1 MVEVKAERPYSR
13 RKTAFPPFQHPISDD
28 FLAHAFA
35 YQEKGCP
42 VPRSDIPTSVEGK
55 GGNHLISAGQ
65 VLETNYLT
73 PLALHFLRVGDQV
86 IGGSD
91 SVSTC
96 PVYTRTSL
104 RIKRRGLLDAISY
117 GEILDTAD
125 LISIG

>member
-1 MVEVKAERPYSR
+1 MISKSISWHTHLPI
-13 RKTAFPPFQHPISDD
+13 RKRVVLFHGVTF
-28 FLAHAFA
+28 
-35 YQEKGCP
+35 K
-42 VPRSDIPTSVEGK
+42 RVEGK

-96 PVYTRTSL
+96 PAHTRTSF
-104 RIKRRGLLDAISY
+104 RIKRRGLLDVVSY
-117 GEILDTAD
+117 GEILDKEQMPG